1 MLEAVALVTN
11 MLLSAVPFDG
21 LRVPLPVLLLVVGM
35 GIAPLLPAFL
45 HHLGV
50 EGIGADLLV
59 VIIAAAAPLAWGLA
73 ANDLLR
79 MITGRLKDLLTVR
92 ATAITH
98 QAAPAQNAMVSFCS
112 EPPLNLYRRQEN
124 HCI

>member
-11 MLLSAVPFDG
+11 MLLSPVPFDG

-79 MITGRLKDLLTVR
+79 MITGRLKDLLTVT
-92 ATAITH
+92 ATVIFH
-98 QAAPAQNAMVSFCS
+98 QAAAP
-112 EPPLNLYRRQEN
+112 
-124 HCI
+124 